1 MKRNSLKVKI
11 WLYLIIFAISLLTL
25 LWLFQVI
32 FIDKFYELNKSSQIK
47 DITYNIKI
55 SYKNDDI
62 YTFIDKLAYEED
74 ACIEVFNRY
83 NTLYISNQS
92 KGCIQNTYEYKKD
105 FINSNDNSKLYK
117 LINPKHDNKILI
129 RATKLD
135 DNTYL
140 FVNASLEPLG
150 TTVNILSNQLII
162 VSIIVLILALI
173 IGYFIS
179 KKISKPIENITK
191 SAKKMGSGGYDI
203 DFNINSNIYEI
214 DELANTLNYT
224 EQELSKI
231 STLQKEL
238 MANVSHD
245 LKTPLTMIK
254 GYAEM
259 VRDLTYNNDDK
270 RNEDLNIIIEE
281 SDRLTLLVNDILA
294 LSSIQATTLKI
305 EKFDL
310 IDLINQILKRYKI
323 YSVTKGYEFIFNSPF
338 KLIVKADKKRIEQVI
353 YNLINNAI
361 NYTGSDNKVFI
372 NVIKNDIIRVEVTD
386 TGIGI
391 SKDKIPYI
399 WDKYYHSS
407 NKHKRN
413 VVGTG
418 LGLSIVKS
426 ILESHNFNYGVET
439 KKNNGTTFYFEI
451 R

>member
-11 WLYLIIFAISLLTL
+11 WIYLIIFAISLLTL

-47 DITYNIKI
+47 DITYNIKT

-74 ACIEVFNRY
+74 ACIEIFNRY

-105 FINSNDNSKLYK
+105 FINSDDNSKLYK

-173 IGYFIS
+173 IGYFVS

-191 SAKKMGSGGYDI
+191 LAKKMGSGGYDI

-224 EQELSKI
+224 EHELSKI
-231 STLQKEL
+231 SSLQKEL

-305 EKFDL
+305 EEFDL

-323 YSVTKGYEFIFNSPF
+323 YSVTKGYEFIFNSSS

-372 NVIKNDIIRVEVTD
+372 NIIKNDIIRVEVTD
-386 TGIGI
+386 TGMGI

-439 KKNNGTTFYFEI
+439 KKNKGTTFYFEI
-451 R
+451 K

>member
-135 DNTYL
+135 DTTYL

-231 STLQKEL
+231 SSLQKEL

-305 EKFDL
+305 EEFDL

-323 YSVTKGYEFIFNSPF
+323 YSVTKGYEFIFNSPS

-386 TGIGI
+386 TGMGI

>member
-203 DFNINSNIYEI
+203 DFNINSNICEI

-231 STLQKEL
+231 SSLQKEL

-305 EKFDL
+305 EEFDL

-386 TGIGI
+386 TGMGI